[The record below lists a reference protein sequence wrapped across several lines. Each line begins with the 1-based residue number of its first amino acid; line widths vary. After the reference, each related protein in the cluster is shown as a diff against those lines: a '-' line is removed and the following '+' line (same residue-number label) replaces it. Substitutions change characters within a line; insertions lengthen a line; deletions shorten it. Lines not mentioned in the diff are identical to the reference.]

1 MVQVLGEGQYGMVTK
16 ARKKSDGKP
25 VAIKKIK
32 MAWAEKYNEGFP
44 VTTIREI
51 EILISERLLPVELR
65 NPNVVSLLDVVL
77 ADEKYDQQDSNEW
90 KDAICLV
97 FEYLDYDFGALIAN
111 PTTIMTMD
119 HVRCYMKQILN
130 ALVFAEERNIMH
142 RDLKPANLL
151 LSKDSHTIKFVDWGM
166 ARKELNETKVE
177 TLITVRVIDGCFW
190 LTRGPWHENNPIAVP
205 RLPLRLLCPASY
217 EFDQSHPSN
226 VGYPLLLSSNKNDG
240 SNSDRPIYNNGEVVR
255 SDKPL
260 GTPGAGFKFFTNTK
274 TPKYLFYYC
283 PKEKNMGGQISV
295 RNPYTVEVVSLCWR
309 AWNCCC
315 KKSCRRQEK
324 GLYNT
329 KLDLW
334 AAGCIMAEMLRS
346 GRPILPGTSEIDQL
360 MKILRLCGT
369 PEESEWD
376 RLLTSNFTS
385 DSCQM
390 LRNLQRCERSI
401 HKAFRDY
408 PKDMV
413 DLLDKILV
421 IDPSKRISL
430 EEAREHKFFKGGYN
444 VNAIKCP
451 NCNEYHNVLDSFNMR
466 STHENDMSRRKAEEL
481 DRRRKKYEEE
491 RMQMQLL
498 KDEEE
503 RIKKALEERKAKLK
517 LRDAEIIIVNS
528 TTNLAT
534 IRSSNVEAFKPG
546 RGKGSLVLKGRQG
559 INPFKRGFRRS
570 DQFI

>member
-1 MVQVLGEGQYGMVTK
+1 MYSIEQPVNDNVETPLSKRKCSDSYEMVQVLGEGQYGMVTK

-51 EILISERLLPVELR
+51 EILISERCSHPSFE
-65 NPNVVSLLDVVL
+65 PNVVSLLDIVL
-77 ADEKYDQQDSNEW
+77 ADEKYDKQDSKEW

-151 LSKDSHTIKFVDWGM
+151 LSKDSHTIKFADWGM

-260 GTPGAGFKFFTNTK
+260 GTPGAGFKFFYK
-274 TPKYLFYYC
+274 HKDS
-283 PKEKNMGGQISV
+283 QIF
-295 RNPYTVEVVSLCWR
+295 
-309 AWNCCC
+309 
-315 KKSCRRQEK
+315 
-324 GLYNT
+324 
-329 KLDLW
+329 
-334 AAGCIMAEMLRS
+334 
-346 GRPILPGTSEIDQL
+346 IL
-360 MKILRLCGT
+360 
-369 PEESEWD
+369 
-376 RLLTSNFTS
+376 LLS
-385 DSCQM
+385 Q
-390 LRNLQRCERSI
+390 
-401 HKAFRDY
+401 
-408 PKDMV
+408 
-413 DLLDKILV
+413 
-421 IDPSKRISL
+421 
-430 EEAREHKFFKGGYN
+430 
-444 VNAIKCP
+444 
-451 NCNEYHNVLDSFNMR
+451 
-466 STHENDMSRRKAEEL
+466 
-481 DRRRKKYEEE
+481 RKKYGGSNFCKEPVHCGGCKFMLACSGIAAARKVAEG
-491 RMQMQLL
+491 
-498 KDEEE
+498 
-503 RIKKALEERKAKLK
+503 KKEGIVQHQVRFVGRRVHHG
-517 LRDAEIIIVNS
+517 RDASEV
-528 TTNLAT
+528 
-534 IRSSNVEAFKPG
+534 V
-546 RGKGSLVLKGRQG
+546 
-559 INPFKRGFRRS
+559 
-570 DQFI
+570 DQFCPAPLK